1 MFLIELMDVRQN
13 RHEAALIDAVGRDD
27 VIAGRHDL
35 EKGRKCQLPY
45 CDQRVDSAE
54 TQDDALS

>member
-1 MFLIELMDVRQN
+1 MDVRQN